1 MLAGGGKE
9 EVRASVLKPYLLRL
23 ASEQGDEAQKSVL
36 VAAGVDME
44 EADRLWISVDA
55 FFRALG
61 KVKDTLGEA
70 SLSDFG
76 AWATK
81 PEVLGSHVRMLR
93 TAKAPEDAYRYLAD
107 HPLEF
112 TRTGAWECE
121 AKASTQLTM
130 TYRPRKED
138 ESRKLTAD
146 EQRLLTA
153 VHVAELSSY
162 PTIWGLLPARVDHR
176 SEAGDVVVYDV
187 RILPP
192 RTLPFAPPV
201 LAAAVAIVLF
211 GILFATGTWLSAVIA
226 ALVVGGTALALGQ
239 ALERVRAEGRA
250 RTFERHRIAALEQ
263 GLALKGDS
271 QKDPSGEL
279 TGAVL
284 AGKYKIRRRIGSGGI
299 GAVYSAEHTTLG
311 HEVAIKVL
319 RGAAARDA
327 SEIARL
333 RREAQIQTHVEHP
346 NVARVFDLDQ
356 MADGSI
362 FIVMERLHGRSLADR
377 LQREGVVAPGTAI
390 PVFIDVCR
398 GLAAAHAAGVVH
410 RDLKPGNIFL
420 CDDGSS
426 KILDFGMSKL
436 TSAEALTQQGY
447 TLGTPEYM
455 APEQCIGA
463 TVEARTDLYALG
475 VLMYEALAGELPIRS
490 ANRRDLLDLH
500 QREIPEPLKARRPDL
515 PIPDALDR
523 AIMLCLEKKVGARP
537 RSADEL
543 GEMLQAIPLE
553 GLPTSYPAGMGRKR
567 KSTREGAPQP
577 TTDRARSE

>member
-9 EVRASVLKPYLLRL
+9 EVRASVLKPYLLRV
-23 ASEQGDEAQKSVL
+23 ASEHGEEAQRSVL
-36 VAAGVDME
+36 SAAGVDME

-61 KVKDTLGEA
+61 KVRDTLGQA

-76 AWATK
+76 PWATK

-93 TAKAPEDAYRYLAD
+93 TAKTPQDAYRYLAD

-121 AKASTQLTM
+121 TKARLVTM

-138 ESRKLTAD
+138 ETRKLTAD
-146 EQRLLTA
+146 EQTLLRA
-153 VHVAELSSY
+153 IHVAELSSY
-162 PTIWGLLPARVDHR
+162 PTIWGLLPARVEYRD
-176 SEAGDVVVYDV
+176 EAGDAVVYDV
-187 RILPP
+187 HILPA
-192 RTLPFAPPV
+192 RSLPLPPPV
-201 LAAAVAIVLF
+201 LAAGLALLLF
-211 GILFATGTWLSAVIA
+211 GILFAVGTWISALIA

-239 ALERVRAEGRA
+239 ALERVRAEGRERA
-250 RTFERHRIAALEQ
+250 FEKNRIAALEQ

-299 GAVYSAEHTTLG
+299 GAVYAAEHTTLG

-377 LQREGVVAPGTAI
+377 LQREGLVAPGTAI

-410 RDLKPGNIFL
+410 RDLKPGNVFL
-420 CDDGSS
+420 CDDGTS

-475 VLMYEALAGELPIRS
+475 VLMYEALVGELPIRS
-490 ANRRDLLDLH
+490 SNRRELLDLH
-500 QREIPEPLKARRPDL
+500 QREVPQPLKARRPDL

-523 AIMLCLEKKVGARP
+523 AIMLCLEKKVNARP
-537 RSADEL
+537 RSAEEL
-543 GEMLQAIPLE
+543 GSMLEAISLE
-553 GLPTSYPAGMGRKR
+553 GLPKTYPLSVARKR
-567 KSTREGAPQP
+567 KTAREAVP
-577 TTDRARSE
+577 TERPPADS